1 MAWSDFTTGELAL
14 GMVISAV
21 ICVGSP
27 VGARYLHLELQA
39 GKAKAEPA
47 SKELPIAVK
56 PVMDELP
63 LLKLGGKKMKPKLPD
78 MWQIK
83 PEAIK
88 RMEAASAPSPDA
100 EDDPTKIPESKVAE
114 GDAAA
119 PPPDAEIAKEVD
131 EDIKDLDAGEVEPTA
146 EGEGSPD
153 GVKEGTETDPLKA
166 RAVSLY
172 RMKIAAWFSSRFH
185 QPSSLPCSV
194 VGGLR
199 ASVSATVGGDRSV
212 SGFTIT
218 SPSGNA
224 VFDAKVRE
232 AMQSTVGQQLP
243 PPPKNYPD
251 ILDSTVFPV
260 FAGDKSRSCTQTDP
274 PAKQPDPAPAPQP
287 DPKPAPAPEAPAPAP
302 EAPSE

>member
-27 VGARYLHLELQA
+27 IGARYLNLELEA
-39 GKAKAEPA
+39 GKVKPETGP
-47 SKELPIAVK
+47 KELPIAVK

-100 EDDPTKIPESKVAE
+100 KDDPTKIPESKVAE

-172 RMKIAAWFSSRFH
+172 RIKIAAWFSSRFH
-185 QPSSLPCSV
+185 QPASLPCSV

-212 SGFTIT
+212 TGFTIT

-224 VFDAKVRE
+224 AFDAKVRE

-251 ILDSTVFPV
+251 ILDSSVFPV
-260 FAGDKSRSCTQTDP
+260 FAGDKSRSCAKTEP
-274 PAKQPDPAPAPQP
+274 PPKDPAPADPKP
-287 DPKPAPAPEAPAPAP
+287 DPKPEPAPEGPAP